1 MVTERLVGKKENT
14 KELQKMCKSKL
25 CLSEAHLEKKNNSIR
40 NKVSKQGKKKKE
52 TKEN

>member
-25 CLSEAHLEKKNNSIR
+25 CLSEAHLEKK
-40 NKVSKQGKKKKE
+40 KHTKQVSKQGKKKKE